1 MSRFSPLKLVL
12 SCAGF
17 GLAAAAQAIP
27 MGSAMVG
34 GLFQADFVS
43 FAGDKEDVSRTSAD
57 IRRANIWIKGNLND
71 DWSYQLG
78 YDGRYT
84 RLDTSWIG
92 YAGFDP
98 IWLAIGLV
106 DAPQGLE
113 YWSGYIN
120 ETFMEYSSVIQA
132 FQPSNGVGLYADGSA
147 VQNRLSY
154 QAAVY
159 MPNFET
165 ANVVTDGYADAQGL
179 STQGFGNDSDEAGIS
194 GRLTLNYENL
204 IGLREIFHFGASGRY
219 EGVSATQ
226 DLNPFVTTP
235 NMLGKANSERNNILV
250 SSVIPSAGNA
260 KSLNFYGLEGAAI
273 FGSFMLQGEYQKAVM
288 NGRSG
293 NSTLS
298 YPGYYAQAT
307 YVLTG
312 EKRSYDQYSGTVGSV
327 SSINNPY
334 GAWELAFRYGHVD
347 LSDMPSEGYDEV
359 FTDKVGRQTDYT
371 LGLNWY
377 VTDNLRFMGN
387 YSVAQAYYVHDD
399 EKEMN
404 REDASVKSMGIRAQ
418 VDF

>member
-1 MSRFSPLKLVL
+1 MLKCSPLSRLAL
-12 SCAGF
+12 TCSSLM
-17 GLAAAAQAIP
+17 LAAQAQAIP
-27 MGSAMVG
+27 MGSALVG
-34 GLFQADFVS
+34 GLIQGDFVS

-57 IRRANIWIKGNLND
+57 IRRANIWIKGNLTE

-78 YDGRYT
+78 YDARYT
-84 RLDTSWIG
+84 RLDTSWVG

-120 ETFMEYSSVIQA
+120 ETFMEYASVIQA

-147 VQNRLSY
+147 VENMLSY
-154 QAAVY
+154 QAAIY

-165 ANVVTDGYADAQGL
+165 ANTITDGYADAQGL
-179 STQGFGNDSDEAGIS
+179 SSQGFGTDSDEVGVS
-194 GRLTLNYENL
+194 GRATLNFDNL
-204 IGLREIFHFGASGRY
+204 IGLKEILHFGASARY

-226 DLNPFVTTP
+226 DLNPLVTTP

-250 SSVIPSAGNA
+250 TSVIPSAGNA
-260 KSLNFYGLEGAAI
+260 KSLNFYGLEAAGI
-273 FGSFMLQGEYQKAVM
+273 WGSFMLQGEYQKAM
-288 NGRSG
+288 INGRGG
-293 NSTLS
+293 NSSLS

-312 EKRSYDQYSGTVGSV
+312 EKRSYDQYSGTVGAV

-347 LSDMPSEGYDEV
+347 LSDLPDEGYDEV
-359 FTDKVGRQTDYT
+359 YTDKVGKQTDYT

-377 VTDNLRFMGN
+377 VSENLRFMGN
-387 YSVAQAYYVHDD
+387 YSVAQADYVESMD
-399 EKEMN
+399 
-404 REDASVKSMGIRAQ
+404 REDASVKSMGVRAQ